1 MKRRLERP
9 AELFVPLALL
19 IPALA
24 GQAGTVAAV
33 AAACALGRLCTSCA
47 AEAFRCAA
55 AQEISPQRVR
65 GAWSGA
71 LLATL
76 TLSVAALSYVPRAWV
91 WLLAKPLAQG
101 TWLALWGIGTCL
113 PIARLADGHLRA
125 VGEGGT
131 AALSAFL
138 RAILLAAGAFCG
150 LQWAAGAAAV
160 AAAVALVLACTV
172 GGSPLARPN
181 AAAIACAPTA
191 MWRALSYPLPALLLV
206 AGFWQRGAG
215 WAVAG
220 YLLGMAAYT
229 CVATPFRRQG
239 RENASLHMVLVVPAA
254 IVCAAAPFMPA
265 QARAVAA
272 HMAFAAPMGLAAY
285 AGAALRTLAIGM
297 LLAIAG
303 LLPWLLPAHSAI
315 AAPLCAAL
323 ALYALQPD
331 MRQAHAARRR
341 RKSPSLRA

>member
-1 MKRRLERP
+1 MPRGAVCAPGTAHPRAGRTGGDGGCRGGGLCIGTSVHVLRRRGI
-9 AELFVPLALL
+9 PLRCRAGN
-19 IPALA
+19 IPAARARGVVWRTA
-24 GQAGTVAAV
+24 GDAHTQRGGAV
-33 AAACALGRLCTSCA
+33 LR
-47 AEAFRCAA
+47 
-55 AQEISPQRVR
+55 
-65 GAWSGA
+65 
-71 LLATL
+71 
-76 TLSVAALSYVPRAWV
+76 PRAWA

-125 VGEGGT
+125 VGEGET

-150 LQWAAGAAAV
+150 LQWAARAAAV
-160 AAAVALVLACTV
+160 AAVVALVLACTV

-239 RENASLHMVLVVPAA
+239 RENASLHMALVVPAA

-265 QARAVAA
+265 QTRAVAA

-285 AGAALRTLAIGM
+285 AGAALRDACHRHAVGHRR
-297 LLAIAG
+297 
-303 LLPWLLPAHSAI
+303 PSAM
-315 AAPLCAAL
+315 AAASA
-323 ALYALQPD
+323 
-331 MRQAHAARRR
+331 
-341 RKSPSLRA
+341 

>member
-1 MKRRLERP
+1 MKRRLECP

-76 TLSVAALSYVPRAWV
+76 TLSVAALSYVPRAWA

-125 VGEGGT
+125 VGEGGNSGVERLPPRHT
-131 AALSAFL
+131 AGSRRLLRLAMGSTGCCSGRSGGAGAGLHRRRQPAGKAKCRGHCL
-138 RAILLAAGAFCG
+138 RAYSHVAGAVLSPARAAVGGGLLAAGRRLGGGGVPAGHGG
-150 LQWAAGAAAV
+150 LHLRCHAIPASGTRECFPAHGACSPRRHSLRGRTVYARADARRSGAHGIRGAHGAGRLRRGGAADACHRHAV
-160 AAAVALVLACTV
+160 GHRRPSAMAAA
-172 GGSPLARPN
+172 
-181 AAAIACAPTA
+181 
-191 MWRALSYPLPALLLV
+191 
-206 AGFWQRGAG
+206 
-215 WAVAG
+215 
-220 YLLGMAAYT
+220 
-229 CVATPFRRQG
+229 
-239 RENASLHMVLVVPAA
+239 
-254 IVCAAAPFMPA
+254 
-265 QARAVAA
+265 
-272 HMAFAAPMGLAAY
+272 
-285 AGAALRTLAIGM
+285 
-297 LLAIAG
+297 
-303 LLPWLLPAHSAI
+303 SA
-315 AAPLCAAL
+315 
-323 ALYALQPD
+323 
-331 MRQAHAARRR
+331 
-341 RKSPSLRA
+341 

>member
-1 MKRRLERP
+1 MKRRLECP

-101 TWLALWGIGTCL
+101 AWLALWGIGTCL

-131 AALSAFL
+131 AALSTFL

-160 AAAVALVLACTV
+160 AAAVALVLACRRRQPAGKAKCRGHCLRAYSHVAGAVLSPARAAVGGGLLAPGRRLGGGGVPAGHGGLHLRCHAIPASGTRECFPAHGACSPRRHSLRGRTVYARAGARRSGAHGIRGAHGAGRLRRGGAADTCHRHTV
-172 GGSPLARPN
+172 GHRRPSAM
-181 AAAIACAPTA
+181 AAA
-191 MWRALSYPLPALLLV
+191 
-206 AGFWQRGAG
+206 
-215 WAVAG
+215 
-220 YLLGMAAYT
+220 
-229 CVATPFRRQG
+229 
-239 RENASLHMVLVVPAA
+239 
-254 IVCAAAPFMPA
+254 
-265 QARAVAA
+265 
-272 HMAFAAPMGLAAY
+272 
-285 AGAALRTLAIGM
+285 
-297 LLAIAG
+297 
-303 LLPWLLPAHSAI
+303 SA
-315 AAPLCAAL
+315 
-323 ALYALQPD
+323 
-331 MRQAHAARRR
+331 
-341 RKSPSLRA
+341 